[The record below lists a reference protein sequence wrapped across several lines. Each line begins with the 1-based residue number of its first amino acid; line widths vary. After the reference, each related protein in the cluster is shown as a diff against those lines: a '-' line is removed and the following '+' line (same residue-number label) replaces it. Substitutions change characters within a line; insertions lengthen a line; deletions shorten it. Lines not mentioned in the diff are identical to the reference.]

1 MLLKD
6 FWFPFSD
13 THVVRAVNVPSQS
26 CEKLCVDHTDC
37 CRWGVRE
44 VRKYTGAQHANV
56 GLAEFGWEV
65 HGGPDWGR
73 LVDGAAI
80 PDQRSPQWC
89 TGGLVNDY
97 CSEDGA
103 AGRAAGVA
111 AVKKLTIFV
120 DITPK
125 RLRITHGSA
134 VVSPDD
140 FSETE
145 IDNNPTVAT
154 LPAARVPGQDG
165 SAFYLLV
172 TADRDGW
179 KFWDKDGTLRGDSPE
194 AQIVTQLRQD
204 PTDTKVGP
212 PTIPNIPNVVWV
224 KSFSCGLFKK
234 DDARAARL
242 RALTLVSGTLARC
255 GGDGGDDKKGDDKKG
270 GDKKGGKGGKGHESI
285 VDADEAFKE
294 AVAQFTGRGGMWS
307 VDASAGSPGI
317 SFASIV
323 CAVFS
328 SVALVFLVLFAAK
341 KNSQLEV
348 VVADE

>member
-6 FWFPFSD
+6 FWFPFGD

-44 VRKYTGAQHANV
+44 VRKYTGAKNANV

-73 LVDGAAI
+73 LVDSDAT
-80 PDQRSPQWC
+80 PDPRSPQWC
-89 TGGLVNDY
+89 TGAI
-97 CSEDGA
+97 CTA
-103 AGRAAGVA
+103 AAAA
-111 AVKKLTIFV
+111 DRKKLTIFV
-120 DITPK
+120 DTTPK
-125 RLRITHGSA
+125 RLRITHGIE
-134 VVSPDD
+134 VVDPLVDD
-140 FSETE
+140 EAQVKK
-145 IDNNPTVAT
+145 NPTVAT

-194 AQIVTQLRQD
+194 AQIVTLLRQD
-204 PTDTKVGP
+204 PTDSIAPLGIAPLVN
-212 PTIPNIPNVVWV
+212 NIPNVVWV

-341 KNSQLEV
+341 RNSQLEV